1 MNTFNLSISSFLN
14 FFLVLAVFQE
24 NFSCHAVSSDIV
36 SNSDGDTVDG
46 SSLTG
51 LQTGSKVTLNPNI
64 LHKKTLKMAED
75 MMGFLAKLRNSLN
88 LNNFEQMRPELRDEL
103 REEVE
108 PKAIITDLV
117 NVMRTRLNKVSDEN
131 SPIQLADN
139 VMGFLGVLRNNI
151 LGNSQEQKRQES
163 RREPR
168 TERDGNSQMQLIDDM
183 MRMLLDF
190 KNTLI
195 ANDRDQRRQVDGK
208 EEAPP
213 ANLIGQDMRALKLL
227 VNNFNARLNR
237 IGEINRN
244 RSNNGRYYLSLP

>member
-1 MNTFNLSISSFLN
+1 MNTFNLRISAFLN
-14 FFLVLAVFQE
+14 FFLVLAVFQI
-24 NFSCHAVSSDIV
+24 NFSCHAVSSDTDSIV
-36 SNSDGDTVDG
+36 DGDAMDG

-51 LQTGSKVTLNPNI
+51 LQMGGPVNINPHS

-75 MMGFLAKLRNSLN
+75 IMGFLAKLRNRKN
-88 LNNFEQMRPELRDEL
+88 LKNYEQRRPELGEEL

-108 PKAIITDLV
+108 PKSIITDLV

-131 SPIQLADN
+131 SPIQLADY

-151 LGNSQEQKRQES
+151 SGNSQEQKRQES

-168 TERDGNSQMQLIDDM
+168 NERDGNSQMQLIDDM

-195 ANDRDQRRQVDGK
+195 ANDQRQVDGK

-213 ANLIGQDMRALKLL
+213 ANLIGQDMRALKIL

-237 IGEINRN
+237 IGETNRN